1 MSDTVLSL
9 DRSGADAMNM
19 AVLNR
24 LDSDIVRIVD
34 TVSHVKMYERDGK
47 EWVSLWGIIIAVVS
61 VEYLLRYIFSFNYCG
76 TALFG
81 LCGCAFVS
89 ISHTGGTMS

>member
-19 AVLNR
+19 SVLIR

-47 EWVSLWGIIIAVVS
+47 EWVS
-61 VEYLLRYIFSFNYCG
+61 
-76 TALFG
+76 
-81 LCGCAFVS
+81 
-89 ISHTGGTMS
+89 

>member
-1 MSDTVLSL
+1 MVQQMNNSTDNNRQSLTLNSPRRWLLPLHRISIDSLAHMSDTVLSL

-19 AVLNR
+19 SVLIR

-47 EWVSLWGIIIAVVS
+47 EWVSL
-61 VEYLLRYIFSFNYCG
+61 
-76 TALFG
+76 
-81 LCGCAFVS
+81 
-89 ISHTGGTMS
+89 